1 MNYYKTPDAGLAWWL
16 IEPIQYSFAS
26 LVLIKK
32 AAQAAPAAL
41 AAAAAA
47 LALLGAGLLGTQAW
61 GRAAAVRGL
70 GVSKIGKIIISK
82 N

>member
-1 MNYYKTPDAGLAWWL
+1 MNYYKTPDAGFAWWL

-32 AAQAAPAAL
+32 TAQATPAAL
-41 AAAAAA
+41 AAAVAA

-61 GRAAAVRGL
+61 AVC
-70 GVSKIGKIIISK
+70 
-82 N
+82 